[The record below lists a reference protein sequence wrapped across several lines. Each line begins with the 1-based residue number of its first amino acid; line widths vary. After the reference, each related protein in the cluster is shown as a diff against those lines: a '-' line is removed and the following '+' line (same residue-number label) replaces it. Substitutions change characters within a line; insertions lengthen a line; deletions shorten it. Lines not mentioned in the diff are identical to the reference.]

1 MRNVT
6 KLSNTIQ
13 EPCNPSH
20 IETSQLICRANQ
32 LTGFY
37 MRGAVRFFSESDHF
51 EALYIKALKTFF
63 RWKYKGYRVNVC
75 NLTKLFIKLIIF
87 FITNCAGRCVG
98 SIRTS
103 RPLNVIS
110 FRKFSLQVWLNR
122 ERYRLVRFFCW
133 NVFGYFEL
141 RLEHLQGNEF
151 IHFSIFYW
159 RNEKFILDSI
169 NLNYKLQKVS
179 CFSFLN
185 IFVVIKFR
193 IKPLIEKLK
202 R

>member
-1 MRNVT
+1 MASKQERQFNPLMRNVT

-32 LTGFY
+32 LSGFY

-87 FITNCAGRCVG
+87 LSQIVLGVALG
-98 SIRTS
+98 
-103 RPLNVIS
+103 L
-110 FRKFSLQVWLNR
+110 
-122 ERYRLVRFFCW
+122 
-133 NVFGYFEL
+133 
-141 RLEHLQGNEF
+141 
-151 IHFSIFYW
+151 
-159 RNEKFILDSI
+159 
-169 NLNYKLQKVS
+169 
-179 CFSFLN
+179 
-185 IFVVIKFR
+185 
-193 IKPLIEKLK
+193 
-202 R
+202 